1 MKSNYR
7 LSFLTSFLLILS
19 AIIFSGG
26 AFYLNDVDP
35 SSRTVLTILR
45 SSHLD
50 LGGQAYYK
58 RLQYV
63 PRERDIYTA
72 QMKTELVRRDVVRPR
87 VVVQSEERNDMER
100 AGRTT
105 RIRGKNIS
113 IVRMRIG
120 GRTVRMDEYVE
131 GTRL

>member
-1 MKSNYR
+1 M
-7 LSFLTSFLLILS
+7 T
-19 AIIFSGG
+19 
-26 AFYLNDVDP
+26 DVDT
-35 SSRTVLTILR
+35 SSRTVMTVLR

-72 QMKTELVRRDVVRPR
+72 QMKTELVRRDVVRPK
-87 VVVQSEERNDMER
+87 VVVVSEERNEMER
-100 AGRTT
+100 AARTT

-120 GRTVRMDEYVE
+120 GRTVPMDAYVE
-131 GTRL
+131 GSRR